1 MFVLTVP
8 LLVLVLGA
16 RTGLLFG
23 EGGVM
28 YDEGAFS
35 DMMVGVREAYWSVSA
50 MVKGASFGGQ
60 W

>member
-16 RTGLLFG
+16 RTGLRFG

-28 YDEGAFS
+28 YDEEAFS
-35 DMMVGVREAYWSVSA
+35 DMMGGVREE
-50 MVKGASFGGQ
+50 
-60 W
+60 